1 MFESKMK
8 SLAADFADARGS
20 SKIKRLLLLL
30 ALCAGSAQAESPEA
44 LLKRADAWRL
54 SADNMKV
61 ETRIEVMKNG
71 ALEKERDYLVFLRPG
86 RESLVLMQSPA
97 EKGQKVLMKADDF
110 WMILPGSQRPIR
122 ITPTQKLIGDAA
134 AGDVATL
141 SWSEDY
147 TPAQAE
153 AEKCDSGACTHL
165 TLKAKQASVT
175 YARIELW
182 VDTKSAQPLKAD
194 LFVVSEKLA
203 KRASFEVG
211 TVSGKPQV
219 TTMVLDDEIL
229 TSRRTVLHYRSRTAY
244 EAPEAWFN
252 PMYLTRNTVTP

>member
-1 MFESKMK
+1 MFDRHFFQRTIGV
-8 SLAADFADARGS
+8 LV
-20 SKIKRLLLLL
+20 LT
-30 ALCAGSAQAESPEA
+30 LCATAAHAESPEA

-54 SADNMKV
+54 SSDNMKV

-71 ALEKERDYLVFLRPG
+71 ALEKERDYLVFLRAG

-147 TPAQAE
+147 MPSQAE
-153 AEKCDSGACTHL
+153 AERCESGACTHL

-182 VDTKSAQPLKAD
+182 VDTKSAQPLKAE
-194 LFVVSEKLA
+194 LYVVSEKLA

-211 TVSGKPQV
+211 TVSGKSQV
-219 TTMVLDDEIL
+219 TSMIIDDEIL
-229 TSRRTVLHYRSRTAY
+229 TTRRTVLHYLSRAAY

-252 PMYLTRNTVTP
+252 PMYLTRNAVTP

>member
-1 MFESKMK
+1 MS
-8 SLAADFADARGS
+8 DFSFVQRG
-20 SKIKRLLLLL
+20 LLL
-30 ALCAGSAQAESPEA
+30 AALALGASTAYAESPEA

-54 SADNMKV
+54 SAEHLKT

-71 ALEKERDYLVFLRPG
+71 VLEKERDYIVFLRPG

-97 EKGQKVLMKADDF
+97 EKGQKVLMKGDDF
-110 WMILPGSQRPIR
+110 WMFLPGSQRPIR

-147 TPAQAE
+147 SPSQAQAE
-153 AEKCDSGACTHL
+153 SCDSRACTHL

-175 YARIELW
+175 YGRIELW

-194 LFVVSEKLA
+194 LYVVSEKLA
-203 KRASFEVG
+203 KRASFEIG

-219 TTMVLDDEIL
+219 TSMVIDDEIL
-229 TSRRTVLHYRSRTAY
+229 TTRRTVLRYRSRSAY